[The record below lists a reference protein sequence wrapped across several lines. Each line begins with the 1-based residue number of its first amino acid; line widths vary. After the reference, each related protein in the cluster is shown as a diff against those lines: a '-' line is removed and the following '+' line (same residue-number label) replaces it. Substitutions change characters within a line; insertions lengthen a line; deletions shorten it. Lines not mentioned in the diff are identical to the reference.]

1 MIGRP
6 AAHTLAEVLRFSF
19 PFGGVPLASLGIS
32 QVGGPFLGV
41 ARIGG
46 VILITWL
53 IFQLG
58 FALAGPAPGVPAFA
72 RRFRP
77 GASGSPLGMIGF
89 LAVLCFVGLSFVAP
103 TGSPTGETLSVA
115 AVQGGGEQG
124 TSALEVPSSL
134 VTQRHLD
141 ATATIPD
148 DAGIDLVLWPENT
161 IDITTFEDS
170 LYHAGHRRRGR
181 ADRRADRRRRH
192 RGHRRRRALHQRA
205 DRGRPERRHRR
216 PVREGPSSAVRR
228 IRPAARRCSK
238 RWARR
243 STRSAVTR
251 SPARVPPSSNC
262 PTARSW
268 RVVISWEVFFG
279 GRAREGVKAGAE
291 AILNPTNGSSYT
303 GTIVQTQQVASSR
316 LRAVENGRWVVQAA
330 PTGFTA
336 VVDADG
342 TVLERTSISE
352 QRVVYTD
359 IELRTGRTWYTDI
372 GDGPIIV
379 ALVVVLLISM
389 WFGGRLDRLRG
400 RLGRG
405 PVRTPTADRTP

>member
-89 LAVLCFVGLSFVAP
+89 LAVLCSWCLSFVAP

-134 VTQRHLD
+134 VTERHLD

-148 DAGIDLVLWPENT
+148 DAGSDLVLWPENT
-161 IDITTFEDS
+161 IDVATFEDS
-170 LYHAGHRRRGR
+170 LYR
-181 ADRRADRRRRH
+181 
-192 RGHRRRRALHQRA
+192 
-205 DRGRPERRHRR
+205 
-216 PVREGPSSAVRR
+216 
-228 IRPAARRCSK
+228 
-238 RWARR
+238 
-243 STRSAVTR
+243 
-251 SPARVPPSSNC
+251 
-262 PTARSW
+262 
-268 RVVISWEVFFG
+268 
-279 GRAREGVKAGAE
+279 
-291 AILNPTNGSSYT
+291 
-303 GTIVQTQQVASSR
+303 
-316 LRAVENGRWVVQAA
+316 
-330 PTGFTA
+330 
-336 VVDADG
+336 
-342 TVLERTSISE
+342 
-352 QRVVYTD
+352 
-359 IELRTGRTWYTDI
+359 
-372 GDGPIIV
+372 
-379 ALVVVLLISM
+379 
-389 WFGGRLDRLRG
+389 
-400 RLGRG
+400 
-405 PVRTPTADRTP
+405 